1 MIDNILVMNDKK
13 LAFEIDENKSLI
25 YIYYVY
31 YSKIENKSK
40 AILKTLNSELAQEI
54 SEYFKIDIQ
63 KYNVE
68 IDNSKPRNITK
79 QEKEKI
85 YKNKFIKYLM
95 ILLALFT
102 FFVMTF
108 PDQSVV
114 GYINKATSS
123 LAYIALFAIAFLLIM
138 IVGEEQFEETRV
150 TQHIKYNIVTI
161 SLPTQKEVIASL
173 EAKIDQLV
181 EKNNDK

>member
-1 MIDNILVMNDKK
+1 ML
-13 LAFEIDENKSLI
+13 FRST
-25 YIYYVY
+25 YYVY
-31 YSKIENKSK
+31 DSKIEDKSK

-54 SEYFKIDIQ
+54 REYFKIDIQ
-63 KYNVE
+63 EYNVE
-68 IDNSKPRNITK
+68 IDNSKARSITK

-102 FFVMTF
+102 FFVMIF
-108 PDQSVV
+108 PDHSVA
-114 GYINKATSS
+114 GNINKATNS
-123 LAYIALFAIAFLLIM
+123 LAYISLFAMAFLLII
-138 IVGEEQFEETRV
+138 IVGEEQFEETKI

-161 SLPTQKEVIASL
+161 PLPTQKEMIASL

-181 EKNNDK
+181 QKNNDK